1 MGCCG
6 VNNLGDVGSS
16 GADFGVG
23 GVKGTFETGVV
34 GFGARPMAV
43 RRILDLGVQT
53 VGDKPMVGV

>member
-1 MGCCG
+1 M
-6 VNNLGDVGSS
+6 GDVGSS
-16 GADFGVG
+16 GADFEVG
-23 GVKGTFETGVV
+23 GVKGTFEVGII

>member
-1 MGCCG
+1 MG
-6 VNNLGDVGSS
+6 DIGSS
-16 GADFGVG
+16 GADFEVG
-23 GVKGTFETGVV
+23 GVKDTFEVGIV

>member
-1 MGCCG
+1 M
-6 VNNLGDVGSS
+6 GDVGSK
-16 GADFGVG
+16 GADIEVG
-23 GVKGTFETGVV
+23 GVTGTFEVGIC